1 MTAIII
7 AALIVY
13 NIFLTLRIREVEDY
27 VDYQAEE
34 LEITIEENNIK
45 LYNKM
50 IDFRSEAKKL
60 QNIRGEKPRRRSTKS
75 SSKVSKTKLS
85 KS

>member
-7 AALIVY
+7 SALVVY

-27 VDYQAEE
+27 VNYQTEE
-34 LEITIEENNIK
+34 LEFTIINNNKK

-50 IDFRSEAKKL
+50 MEWRKEMKD
-60 QNIRGEKPRRRSTKS
+60 EKPRRRSTKS
-75 SSKVSKTKLS
+75 SSKVSKTKVS

>member
-7 AALIVY
+7 SALIVY

-27 VDYQAEE
+27 VNYQVEE
-34 LEITIEENNIK
+34 LEITIEENNLK
-45 LYNKM
+45 VYNKM
-50 IDFRSEAKKL
+50 MQWRKEIK
-60 QNIRGEKPRRRSTKS
+60 NEKPRRRSTKS
-75 SSKVSKTKLS
+75 SSKVSKAKVS

>member
-7 AALIVY
+7 SALVVY

-27 VDYQAEE
+27 IDYQTEI
-34 LEITIEENNIK
+34 LEFTIINNNKK

-50 IDFRSEAKKL
+50 MEWRKETKD
-60 QNIRGEKPRRRSTKS
+60 EKPRRRSTKS
-75 SSKVSKTKLS
+75 SSKVSKAKVS

>member
-7 AALIVY
+7 SALVVY

-27 VDYQAEE
+27 INYETQN
-34 LEITIEENNIK
+34 LEFTIINNNKK

-50 IDFRSEAKKL
+50 MEWRKEMKD
-60 QNIRGEKPRRRSTKS
+60 EKPRRRSTKS
-75 SSKVSKTKLS
+75 SSKVSKAKVS

>member
-7 AALIVY
+7 SALVVY

-27 VDYQAEE
+27 INYETQN
-34 LEITIEENNIK
+34 LEFTIINNNKK

-50 IDFRSEAKKL
+50 MEWRKEMKD
-60 QNIRGEKPRRRSTKS
+60 EKPRRRSTKS
-75 SSKVSKTKLS
+75 SSKVSKTKVS

>member
-7 AALIVY
+7 SALVVY

-27 VDYQAEE
+27 IDHQTEI
-34 LEITIEENNIK
+34 LEFTIINNNKK

-50 IDFRSEAKKL
+50 MEWRKEMKD
-60 QNIRGEKPRRRSTKS
+60 EKPRRRSTKS
-75 SSKVSKTKLS
+75 SSKVSKTKVS

>member
-7 AALIVY
+7 SALVVY

-27 VDYQAEE
+27 IDHQTEI
-34 LEITIEENNIK
+34 LEFSIENNNKK

-50 IDFRSEAKKL
+50 MEWRKETKD
-60 QNIRGEKPRRRSTKS
+60 EKPRRRSTKS
-75 SSKVSKTKLS
+75 SSKVSKAKVS

>member
-7 AALIVY
+7 SALVVY

-27 VDYQAEE
+27 IDYQTEI
-34 LEITIEENNIK
+34 LEFTIIDNNKK

-50 IDFRSEAKKL
+50 MEWRKETKD
-60 QNIRGEKPRRRSTKS
+60 EKPRRRSTKS
-75 SSKVSKTKLS
+75 SSKVSKAKVS

>member
-7 AALIVY
+7 SALVVY

-27 VDYQAEE
+27 INYETQN
-34 LEITIEENNIK
+34 LEFTIINNNKK

-50 IDFRSEAKKL
+50 MEWRKEIKD
-60 QNIRGEKPRRRSTKS
+60 EKPRRRSTKS
-75 SSKVSKTKLS
+75 SSKVSKTKVS